1 VSDYF
6 VLLWRLLWVTGAVST
21 PLWGG
26 LWLAWDAKGRP
37 CGRFRAWLWGA

>member
-1 VSDYF
+1 MIAD
-6 VLLWRLLWVTGAVST
+6 LLILAWRLIYVTAAVSA

-37 CGRFRAWLWGA
+37 AGGFLRWLRS